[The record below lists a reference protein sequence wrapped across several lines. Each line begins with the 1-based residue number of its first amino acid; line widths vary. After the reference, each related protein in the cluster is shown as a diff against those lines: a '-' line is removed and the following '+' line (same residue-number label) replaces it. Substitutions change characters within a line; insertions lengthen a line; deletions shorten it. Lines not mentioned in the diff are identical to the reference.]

1 MPQLPLLIPR
11 INNIEG
17 GLKLMGR
24 ITIKIKYNPV
34 TRRQLKEGFSMANRQ
49 KSIIQHWEWIQ
60 GRNQSTTKG
69 TSCINLSGQ
78 RITLVL
84 KIGKDVCLQAGSE

>member
-1 MPQLPLLIPR
+1 
-11 INNIEG
+11 
-17 GLKLMGR
+17 
-24 ITIKIKYNPV
+24 
-34 TRRQLKEGFSMANRQ
+34 MANRQ

-69 TSCINLSGQ
+69 MNCISLSGQ
-78 RITLVL
+78 WITLVL